1 MRMIRS
7 SPRSGL
13 ALPAICSRTPSRTT
27 CATRSVWWPPGRL
40 ALGVGDAKGDGGHRF
55 RACGRADHGR
65 LHELTVRER
74 DVLTGVGR
82 GLSNDEIAAEIH
94 ISQRPPVPT
103 SAAC

>member
-1 MRMIRS
+1 
-7 SPRSGL
+7 
-13 ALPAICSRTPSRTT
+13 
-27 CATRSVWWPPGRL
+27 
-40 ALGVGDAKGDGGHRF
+40 
-55 RACGRADHGR
+55 
-65 LHELTVRER
+65 VRER